1 MTSEEIKS
9 RIHDLEANIAALNS
23 NIMHAEAHLKKLES
37 DMAVTTGA
45 LRESEY
51 WLARMQED
59 QQPDYPKIGPQS

>member
-1 MTSEEIKS
+1 MTRDELQS
-9 RIHDLEANIAALNS
+9 RITDLKAGIASLNTQ
-23 NIMHAEAHLKKLES
+23 IMHAEAHLKKLES
-37 DMAVTTGA
+37 DMSVTTGA